1 MSETAKRLLRR
12 VEAIDA
18 AAAENRARAEQY
30 RQMTEKLAAVTG
42 TATSPDGVVT
52 VVAGPDGS
60 VKEVTFSEQ
69 VRKADP
75 AALSASVVHTIA
87 QARVNATREQAEIM
101 RRNLDDT
108 HLLDQVLAEDARL
121 FGDKQPEDPGPP
133 PPAAVPTGGTPAGRP
148 RTQPARQAYNDDD
161 SFEDFQ
167 VLRRS

>member
-1 MSETAKRLLRR
+1 
-12 VEAIDA
+12 
-18 AAAENRARAEQY
+18 
-30 RQMTEKLAAVTG
+30 
-42 TATSPDGVVT
+42 
-52 VVAGPDGS
+52 
-60 VKEVTFSEQ
+60 
-69 VRKADP
+69 
-75 AALSASVVHTIA
+75 
-87 QARVNATREQAEIM
+87 M

>member
-1 MSETAKRLLRR
+1 MRT
-12 VEAIDA
+12 
-18 AAAENRARAEQY
+18 QY

-121 FGDKQPEDPGPP
+121 FGTSGRGPRSSATGGGPDRRHSGRSTPYAACPSGVQRRRQFRGLPGPP
-133 PPAAVPTGGTPAGRP
+133 SIVTCPGAD
-148 RTQPARQAYNDDD
+148 ARAKRG
-161 SFEDFQ
+161 
-167 VLRRS
+167 V